1 MRPWIVIGTRCVAV
15 SNAARTSEQVS
26 MMQPLLL
33 KCMRERTH
41 DMILSDQT
49 VEIPGAVLAG

>member
-1 MRPWIVIGTRCVAV
+1 
-15 SNAARTSEQVS
+15 

-33 KCMRERTH
+33 QRMRERSH
-41 DMILSDQT
+41 DVILSDQA